1 MFPFTDLNIAVALIA
16 STVLPSLRNAS
27 FLSSLFV
34 LVSFHVAGVVD
45 PTVYVRMRATR
56 RWTACFFHVGNV
68 IVHVAPAIAMA
79 NTSGSI
85 GASDALI
92 AHAIFLAWLIVAPP
106 MDEVY
111 VPMSTRAWTI
121 SIASGVVAQLAWIV
135 ASSQI

>member
-1 MFPFTDLNIAVALIA
+1 MFPFTDLNVALVLIA
-16 STVLPSLRNAS
+16 CTALPSLRDAS
-27 FLSSLFV
+27 FLNSLFV

-45 PTVYVRMRATR
+45 PTVFARMRAKR
-56 RWTACFFHVGNV
+56 RWTPRVFHVGNV
-68 IVHVAPAIAMA
+68 LVHVAPTIATA
-79 NTSGSI
+79 DTSESI

-92 AHAIFLAWLIVAPP
+92 AHAIFLGWLIGAPP

-135 ASSQI
+135 ASPQI